1 MNPNYELHREDL
13 RLTAHLHA
21 PVWELKRVLNFDITN
36 QQTDQ
41 NDKRC
46 IYYIIGS
53 HSRYLSC

>member
-1 MNPNYELHREDL
+1 MKRLKDHLEKNCGL
-13 RLTAHLHA
+13 RI
-21 PVWELKRVLNFDITN
+21 EYLKYQIYDITN

-46 IYYIIGS
+46 IYCIIGS